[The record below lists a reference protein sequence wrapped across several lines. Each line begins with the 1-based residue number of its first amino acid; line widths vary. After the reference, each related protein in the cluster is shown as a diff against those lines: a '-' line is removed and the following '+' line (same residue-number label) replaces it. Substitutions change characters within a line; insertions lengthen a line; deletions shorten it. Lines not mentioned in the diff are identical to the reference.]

1 MPVGASLV
9 RISTRIMDRIIRVA
23 LLSTL
28 LGVAFGYSAQGQV
41 LRTESD
47 IVDAI
52 RSHDLLVSASRAQ
65 AAADAERPGQI
76 RRPWPMAE
84 VMFMPSMIAEG
95 SAGVG
100 VMISQAIPLSGGLRA
115 ERAVRT
121 AAAAASEYESVVV
134 TRDRVRQGREAFAEL
149 WGINERRARIDSFL
163 TSLEIYRESA
173 LTQIQTGR
181 GSQQSVLMLH
191 VEAERLEQQLAAI
204 DEEVSELRATV
215 AVLTGGTI
223 RINPGDQ
230 FAEPSWSID
239 PVLQTDNHPAILAT
253 DAMREAADAE
263 GRANRIRLRPEF
275 SVGAAIY
282 PAGAGPDM
290 TEYVV
295 PSIGFSLP
303 LWTGGVRAQIREAEL
318 REQQL
323 RLEAEHVQL
332 SLSTELADLLIQL
345 DRVQERID
353 RYTTHL
359 LPLANQSLENALL
372 GYRTGSLML
381 LELLDAQR
389 MALDLEQ
396 DLINAQVRAAV
407 LVARIDYLTAH

>member
-1 MPVGASLV
+1 
-9 RISTRIMDRIIRVA
+9 MDRIIRVA

-204 DEEVSELRATV
+204 DEEVSELQAII

-223 RINPGDQ
+223 RISPGDRL
-230 FAEPSWSID
+230 AEPSLAVTPAPQGTAD
-239 PVLQTDNHPAILAT
+239 HPAFLAA

-263 GRANRIRLRPEF
+263 IRLNRTRLRPEL

-295 PSIGFSLP
+295 PSIGISLP
-303 LWTGGVRAQIREAEL
+303 LWTGGVRAQIQEAEL
-318 REQQL
+318 RERQR

-332 SLSTELADLLIQL
+332 SLSTELADLLIQIE
-345 DRVQERID
+345 RVQERTD
-353 RYTTHL
+353 RYESHL
-359 LPLANQSLENALL
+359 LPLAHQSLENALL
-372 GYRTGSLML
+372 GYRTGSRML
-381 LELLDAQR
+381 IELLDAQR

-396 DLINAQVRAAV
+396 DLIDARVRAAV
-407 LVARIDYLTAH
+407 LVARIDYLR